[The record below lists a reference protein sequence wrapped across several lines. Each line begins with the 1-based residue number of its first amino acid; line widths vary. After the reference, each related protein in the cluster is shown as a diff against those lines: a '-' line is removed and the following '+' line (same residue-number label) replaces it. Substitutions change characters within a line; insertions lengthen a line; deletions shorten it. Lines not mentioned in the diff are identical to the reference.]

1 MSKSAAPTGVYYGWF
16 IVAVSF
22 FISFTTVGGRNGFG
36 VFVKPM
42 EDDFDWDRSTVVLA
56 ASIGFLVSGLCQPF
70 LGRLQDKVGGRK
82 MILWSLLVIGVA
94 QILLAFTNHLAF
106 LIILF
111 GVVLSLA
118 MSGGSLNNAIIV
130 ITKWF
135 QQKRGIAVAIVA
147 AGAPAGGMVLV
158 PLSAYLMDLTSW
170 RVAWAVLGLMVLLL
184 ALPLAYFM
192 LKDKPS
198 DMGLHPDGADAPPA
212 GDDGKPA
219 RVVRAPLES
228 EYWLQAF
235 RSFPMW
241 QLSGAY
247 FVCGFTTALIST
259 HFVAYA
265 IEEGFSPGLAATA
278 FGLMSGMNV
287 VGVLAAGALGDR
299 YGRKTLLAGVYGTR
313 GIAYALLLLMPG
325 APALW
330 IFALLAGF
338 SWIATVPLTTSLTAD
353 VYGTKNIGTL
363 TGISFTAHSV
373 GGAIAVQLGGILRD
387 LTGSYAL
394 PFAIAAIMLAAASIL
409 AFSVQERKYALR
421 YQTLPAPSPA
431 PGGD

>member
-1 MSKSAAPTGVYYGWF
+1 MSKSAAPTGIYYGWF
-16 IVAVSF
+16 IVAASF

-42 EDDFDWDRSTVVLA
+42 EEDFDWDRSTVVLA
-56 ASIGFLVSGLCQPF
+56 ASIGSLVTGLSQPF
-70 LGRLQDKVGGRK
+70 LGRLYDKVGGRT
-82 MILWSLLVIGVA
+82 MILWSLLAIGVA

-118 MSGGSLNNAIIV
+118 MGGGSLNTAVNL

-135 QQKRGIAVAIVA
+135 QRKRGLAVAIIA

-158 PLSAYLMDLTSW
+158 PLAAYLMDLTSW
-170 RVAWAVLGLMVLLL
+170 RVTWAILGLMVLLL

-198 DMGLHPDGADAPPA
+198 DIGLQPDGADAPLA
-212 GDDGKPA
+212 GDNGKPA
-219 RVVRAPLES
+219 PIVRAPLES

-241 QLSGAY
+241 QLTGAY
-247 FVCGFTTALIST
+247 FVCGFTTALLSV
-259 HFVAYA
+259 HFVPFA
-265 IEEGFSPGLAATA
+265 IEEGFSPGVAATA
-278 FGLMSGMNV
+278 FGLMSFMNV

-313 GIAYALLLLMPG
+313 GVAYLLLLLLPG

-338 SWIATVPLTTSLTAD
+338 SWIATVPLTTALTAD
-353 VYGTKNIGTL
+353 VYGLKNIGTL
-363 TGISFTAHSV
+363 SGISFAAHQV
-373 GGAIAVQLGGILRD
+373 GGAISIQLGGILRD
-387 LTGSYAL
+387 LTGSYTL
-394 PFAIAAIMLAAASIL
+394 PFAIAAIMLAVASIL

-421 YQTLPAPSPA
+421 YQTSPAPFAA